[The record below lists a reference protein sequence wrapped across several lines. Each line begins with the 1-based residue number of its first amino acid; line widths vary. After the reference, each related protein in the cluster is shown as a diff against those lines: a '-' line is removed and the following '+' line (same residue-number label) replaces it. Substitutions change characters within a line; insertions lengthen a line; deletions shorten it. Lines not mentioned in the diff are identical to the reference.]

1 MQVTGEPYDPTPCA
15 SENSN
20 RGASGPYGA
29 VQVAQPGDVYQV
41 DGEITMLLAKN
52 GNNWTFARGW
62 RGTLGAHAAG
72 ATLTGYCSA
81 ILSSN
86 ASALFWDFENDPH
99 GHNANG
105 QTLTFDF
112 PSHGQVDRGTF
123 NRGVHQIS
131 VNEWCMWMYSGGC
144 YSIFDDSS
152 TIPEKYLTFAEDRV
166 QNFFLW
172 FAGKRANTGQML
184 IQSHITYSQVSDG
197 SWALDEP
204 TVNFA
209 EPETGE
215 WTRIAGT
222 LWQKNKTNLDRKYL
236 PTRAHCG
243 EHPLGDISGPGSA
256 ITGNAPDQY
265 KYCVANAGGECYA
278 GSAANDVFINCPNV
292 TMTHCNANAQDDT
305 NYNILQDLCAY
316 NASPGHDQVTQFGVT
331 GYTVDRNGWWWRALS
346 RHMGRYR
353 RIFSNAN
360 AHILPDGSWVLMYTR
375 WMDGVRGEWIAGK
388 LPPFP
393 EQQSV
398 NRATFVP
405 VNVQL
410 KSVPAATDNVVI
422 EFGYNPSFYC
432 TSRQEVCVA
441 TGSSINEAAPF
452 YWASESFNGLA
463 CAAGCS
469 AAIPALPLQVV
480 YYRIKYRTSAG
491 GVIATGPTQV
501 AVSP

>member
-1 MQVTGEPYDPTPCA
+1 
-15 SENSN
+15 
-20 RGASGPYGA
+20 
-29 VQVAQPGDVYQV
+29 
-41 DGEITMLLAKN
+41 
-52 GNNWTFARGW
+52 
-62 RGTLGAHAAG
+62 
-72 ATLTGYCSA
+72 
-81 ILSSN
+81 
-86 ASALFWDFENDPH
+86 
-99 GHNANG
+99 
-105 QTLTFDF
+105 
-112 PSHGQVDRGTF
+112 
-123 NRGVHQIS
+123 
-131 VNEWCMWMYSGGC
+131 
-144 YSIFDDSS
+144 
-152 TIPEKYLTFAEDRV
+152 
-166 QNFFLW
+166 
-172 FAGKRANTGQML
+172 
-184 IQSHITYSQVSDG
+184 
-197 SWALDEP
+197 
-204 TVNFA
+204 
-209 EPETGE
+209 
-215 WTRIAGT
+215 
-222 LWQKNKTNLDRKYL
+222 
-236 PTRAHCG
+236 
-243 EHPLGDISGPGSA
+243 
-256 ITGNAPDQY
+256 
-265 KYCVANAGGECYA
+265 
-278 GSAANDVFINCPNV
+278 
-292 TMTHCNANAQDDT
+292 MTHCNANAQDDT